1 MQRIVDRTVPT
12 PVEVRVPQTVPVPV
26 PVECVRYRD
35 VPTIQE
41 QIVEKVV
48 TVPVP
53 RTVPVKQ
60 VLLRSAKQSTRAPNP
75 RQGIFPPFMICS
87 DSSCARARG
96 EGRHRAEALPCSED
110 CHP

>member
-53 RTVPVKQ
+53 LMRLMEVDADTP
-60 VLLRSAKQSTRAPNP
+60 AAPAA
-75 RQGIFPPFMICS
+75 CVY
-87 DSSCARARG
+87 SS
-96 EGRHRAEALPCSED
+96 LWTF
-110 CHP
+110 